1 MQYIWLCVLIAAIV
15 LEAVTVGL
23 VSIWFVP
30 GALTAMILAFLG
42 VPTYLQLTV
51 FFGLSILLLVFSRTI
66 WKKYLARKPADKTNA
81 DALIGQTAIVTAD
94 IDNIHGTGEVK
105 ISGLYWS
112 ARSADGSPI
121 PKDSLVEVLSIDG
134 VKLICRK
141 SEQNSSTN

>member
-1 MQYIWLCVLIAAIV
+1 MQYIWLCVLVAAV
-15 LEAVTVGL
+15 ALEAVTAGL

-30 GALTAMILAFLG
+30 GALIAMILAFLN
-42 VPTYLQLTV
+42 VPAYLQLIV

-66 WKKYLARKPADKTNA
+66 WKKYMAKKPADKTNA

-94 IDNIHGTGEVK
+94 IDNIHETGEVK

-112 ARSADGSPI
+112 ARSADGTPI

-141 SEQNSSTN
+141 TDKEQ